1 MTRARKAIAGKT
13 QRRRKNYSAAM
24 LDTLIDEAT
33 VDAYDD
39 SEQKAGFFTM
49 LENHLA
55 TPFATEVLGMIV
67 MVEAVDMTDDE
78 EIVAMCVRDKWR
90 QPIRIIE
97 LPLPDPPPE
106 GRSGSRRIVDGRAGD
121 SRGTE
126 ATERGRPGQVT
137 VELASATVKR
147 LVSFGTWSCARGAA
161 EGADAACG
169 LALR

>member
-1 MTRARKAIAGKT
+1 MTRARKATAGKM

-24 LDTLIDEAT
+24 LDTLIEEAT

-78 EIVAMCVRDKWR
+78 EIVAMCVRDRWR

-106 GRSGSRRIVDGRAGD
+106 GAEWIEAYRR
-121 SRGTE
+121 
-126 ATERGRPGQVT
+126 
-137 VELASATVKR
+137 
-147 LVSFGTWSCARGAA
+147 W
-161 EGADAACG
+161 AC
-169 LALR
+169 RR